1 MIARH
6 AVNFSLSRLQ
16 DKGWGECRKH
26 VDSIRHHK
34 YSKGSVYPFIA
45 RDILGGMDAYF
56 AGDYTKA
63 ERLLTAAYRRVPD
76 RQYTERY
83 RYGILYLLQYVYDRN
98 GDFTAEE
105 HNLRQRLKMA
115 TDLHLDDYRMFTL
128 RCLSN
133 FYIRQEQPD
142 SAQKYYV
149 EYLVL
154 KDSLNADGGMSRITS
169 MEMLSQI
176 QKSDEEIKQLSLQRR
191 RDRQRLVVAFSIIF
205 VVLIVAGVMAYLF
218 VQKRRQHKLLYAR
231 HRELLD
237 LQERYDKALLSENS
251 ASSEPSEKSES
262 SENSESQT
270 SAPRSD
276 ADAEALR
283 RVYAR
288 IVRFMESSDEIYS
301 SGFDLE
307 ELVSRLHESR
317 RAVSNAIN
325 FCSGGNFH
333 QFLNTYRI
341 RRACRL
347 MQTEDRSS
355 RTVEYIAEACGFRS
369 RTSFASLFKKST
381 GLTPTDYWKMAR
393 EGTAPAGDGSRVT
406 KQ

>member
-1 MIARH
+1 
-6 AVNFSLSRLQ
+6 
-16 DKGWGECRKH
+16 
-26 VDSIRHHK
+26 
-34 YSKGSVYPFIA
+34 
-45 RDILGGMDAYF
+45 
-56 AGDYTKA
+56 
-63 ERLLTAAYRRVPD
+63 
-76 RQYTERY
+76 
-83 RYGILYLLQYVYDRN
+83 
-98 GDFTAEE
+98 
-105 HNLRQRLKMA
+105 MA

-128 RCLSN
+128 RCLSK

-149 EYLVL
+149 EYLVF
-154 KDSLNADGGMSRITS
+154 KDGLNADGGMSRITS

-176 QKSDEEIKQLSLQRR
+176 QKSDEKIKQLSLQRR
-191 RDRQRLVVAFSIIF
+191 RDRQRLVVASSIIF
-205 VVLIVAGVMAYLF
+205 VMLIVAGVLAYLF

-231 HRELLD
+231 HREILD

-251 ASSEPSEKSES
+251 ASSKPSEKSEKSES

-270 SAPRSD
+270 SAPRSE

-317 RAVSNAIN
+317 RTVSTAIN

-393 EGTAPAGDGSRVT
+393 ESTAPAGDGSRVT

>member
-1 MIARH
+1 
-6 AVNFSLSRLQ
+6 
-16 DKGWGECRKH
+16 
-26 VDSIRHHK
+26 
-34 YSKGSVYPFIA
+34 
-45 RDILGGMDAYF
+45 
-56 AGDYTKA
+56 
-63 ERLLTAAYRRVPD
+63 
-76 RQYTERY
+76 
-83 RYGILYLLQYVYDRN
+83 
-98 GDFTAEE
+98 
-105 HNLRQRLKMA
+105 MA

-149 EYLVL
+149 EYLVF
-154 KDSLNADGGMSRITS
+154 KDGLNADGGMSRITS

-176 QKSDEEIKQLSLQRR
+176 QKSDEKIKQLSLQRR
-191 RDRQRLVVAFSIIF
+191 RDRQRLVVASSIIF
-205 VVLIVAGVMAYLF
+205 VVLIVAGVLAYLF

-231 HRELLD
+231 HLELLD

-251 ASSEPSEKSES
+251 ANSEPSEKSES
-262 SENSESQT
+262 SESTPQP
-270 SAPRSD
+270 APRSE

-288 IVRFMESSDEIYS
+288 IVRFMESSDDIYS

-317 RAVSNAIN
+317 RNVSNAIN

-381 GLTPTDYWKMAR
+381 GLTPTDYWKMAA
-393 EGTAPAGDGSRVT
+393 EGTGHPAAEAATPTEQVSAE
-406 KQ
+406 Q